1 MKFNTNTILSYFI
14 KDIKDPIELAK
25 YSQFDT
31 KYFIH
36 IYKNNTFL

>member
-1 MKFNTNTILSYFI
+1 MRKNNILSYFI

>member
-1 MKFNTNTILSYFI
+1 MRKNNILSYFI

-25 YSQFDT
+25 YSQFDI

-36 IYKNNTFL
+36 IYKNIIFL